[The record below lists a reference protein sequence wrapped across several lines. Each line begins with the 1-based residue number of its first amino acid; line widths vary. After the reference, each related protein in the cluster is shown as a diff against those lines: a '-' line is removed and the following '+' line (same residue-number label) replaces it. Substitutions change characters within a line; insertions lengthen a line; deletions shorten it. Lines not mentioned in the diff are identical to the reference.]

1 MSATATPPPP
11 TADPPEPPPPPRPPH
26 SAAAYYRMPRR
37 RRRWPAVA
45 LWTVWLGLG
54 AAIGV
59 AVSSYLLLDRTLREA
74 NPDTPI
80 GKAAAAATDAVLPGE
95 PVTLLLIGSD
105 KRPGR
110 QGRGD
115 TGRSDS
121 LILVRMDSR
130 RGFISMLSF
139 PRDLYVPIPGH
150 GTDKINA
157 AYSDGGP
164 AKTIQTIRALTGQ
177 RINYYLNV
185 DFQGFARL
193 VDQVGGVYVD
203 VDRRYFNDNSNP
215 GPEGTYAAIDLKP
228 GYQRLDGADAL
239 AYVRYRHTDSDFA
252 RIARQQQFLSELKR
266 QTGRFSNLLDLST
279 FAHLFSDNVE
289 TNLSSVSRLLSLAR
303 LAFTTDKDRV
313 ARVAITGQETMR
325 HSASVVI
332 ATPAEIRQKV
342 AAWRN
347 PTFEAGAPARAVDPA
362 TVSIGVLNGNG
373 RLLGAQSAVDALRAR
388 RYDATAEGNAD
399 NFRYGASAVFYAPGQ
414 RDAAK
419 AVQSLMGPGTSI
431 AAATRRQTG
440 GRDLAVVAGR
450 AFRGAGAGQAQTAR
464 AGSAGADVVWT
475 GGLAGVLAPVQRFT
489 GMTVAVPRRLPPDTR
504 LRIRRTYR
512 INTGG
517 TGPWAVKLV
526 FETGYHGYW
535 GIEETAM
542 KDPPI
547 LEGRTGV
554 IHRNGHEYWTYYNG
568 RHLQRLA
575 WQEGGMTYWIS
586 NTLDERL
593 SADTMHAI
601 ARSAR
606 PLAGAGLPRGQASV
620 QLPVELAGST
630 P

>member
-1 MSATATPPPP
+1 MPAPPP
-11 TADPPEPPPPPRPPH
+11 ALAGASR
-26 SAAAYYRMPRR
+26 
-37 RRRWPAVA
+37 
-45 LWTVWLGLG
+45 LWTLWLGLG

-121 LILVRMDSR
+121 LILVRMDST

-193 VDQVGGVYVD
+193 VNQVGGVYVD
-203 VDRRYFNDNSNP
+203 VDRRYFNDNSDP

-279 FAHLFSDNVE
+279 FAHLFSDNVRDQPE
-289 TNLSSVSRLLSLAR
+289 LGQPPAVAGPAGLHHGQGPGGPGRDRRGRRPCATRRRWSSPPRPRSGRRSPRGATRPSR
-303 LAFTTDKDRV
+303 
-313 ARVAITGQETMR
+313 
-325 HSASVVI
+325 
-332 ATPAEIRQKV
+332 
-342 AAWRN
+342 
-347 PTFEAGAPARAVDPA
+347 PARRPGAVDPA

-373 RLLGAQSAVDALRAR
+373 RLLGAESAVDALRAH

-414 RDAAK
+414 RDGGQGRPVPPGARARASPRPRAARP
-419 AVQSLMGPGTSI
+419 AAGTWP
-431 AAATRRQTG
+431 
-440 GRDLAVVAGR
+440 VVAGR
-450 AFRGAGAGQAQTAR
+450 P
-464 AGSAGADVVWT
+464 SAGGRRPGADRP
-475 GGLAGVLAPVQRFT
+475 GG
-489 GMTVAVPRRLPPDTR
+489 RRVGARTSSGPAAWPASS
-504 LRIRRTYR
+504 RR
-512 INTGG
+512 
-517 TGPWAVKLV
+517 
-526 FETGYHGYW
+526 
-535 GIEETAM
+535 
-542 KDPPI
+542 
-547 LEGRTGV
+547 
-554 IHRNGHEYWTYYNG
+554 
-568 RHLQRLA
+568 
-575 WQEGGMTYWIS
+575 S
-586 NTLDERL
+586 
-593 SADTMHAI
+593 S
-601 ARSAR
+601 
-606 PLAGAGLPRGQASV
+606 
-620 QLPVELAGST
+620 GS
-630 P
+630 PG